1 MVGPEFSAEVLRSEP
16 DQRRRLTA
24 EGRRALRRAARTS
37 ARSGELSPLPYNL
50 TISHGHRFVWFR
62 VAKVATR
69 TLLGYFEEHEVLL
82 DVEHAYR
89 IRYPTALLADYFKF
103 AFVRHPLP
111 RFVSTWQDKV
121 VNNNYFR
128 FDAGTLGRMREHPLP
143 FAAWVADLDLG
154 DLAHADA
161 HLVLQSC
168 VVDLSQ
174 VDFLGRL
181 ETFDEDFREV
191 CSRIGLPAVP
201 ATPRNQTASQ
211 RPPALLDSTELQD
224 AVAQLYRRDYQI
236 LGYDPA
242 GPRAL

>member
-1 MVGPEFSAEVLRSEP
+1 MVGPEFSAEVLRTEP
-16 DQRRRLTA
+16 ERRRRLTA
-24 EGRRALRRAARTS
+24 EARRALRQVARPS

-69 TLLGYFEEHEVLL
+69 TLLGYFEEQKVVL

-89 IRYPTALLADYFKF
+89 MRYPTALLADYFKF

-121 VNNNYFR
+121 VNNNYFD
-128 FDAGTLGRMREHPLP
+128 FDAGTLAEMRDNPLP
-143 FAAWVADLDLG
+143 FAAWVSGLDLA

-161 HLVLQSC
+161 HLVLQSS

-181 ETFDEDFREV
+181 ETFDADFREV
-191 CSRIGLPAVP
+191 CSQVGLPAVA
-201 ATPRNQTASQ
+201 ATPRNQTAAQ
-211 RPPALLDSTELQD
+211 RSPALLDSTELQD
-224 AVAQLYRRDYQI
+224 AVAQMYRRDYQI